1 MLCFGIPCIGGYRGI
16 WAGESM
22 RAYGHET
29 DGVTAVPEEAAHLVA
44 AAKRLLEEK
53 KTIAE
58 TADWMTKNAG
68 PTVSGRP
75 WSPTTLRRRLQNP
88 AIAGLRV
95 NAEGELVAGPAEVLI
110 DRETFEALQELFKE
124 NKKGQGT
131 KPKHVH
137 YLSGGPAT
145 CGLCRQSLVPRST
158 ANGGRG
164 YVCETEG
171 CGKVR
176 ISAEPLDEYVGERV
190 VARLASPTRLKRLA
204 AIRDRLAAEASEAE
218 RFLKELRDHKDELA
232 RAYGAKELNLGEFR
246 TAKTALEQRRAEAM
260 AAVRRGKAL
269 EELPELT
276 PEGVAT
282 WWNETAGR
290 EQRRNLVQLV
300 VREVRVGPATVRG
313 SRRFDEDRFEILWR

>member
-1 MLCFGIPCIGGYRGI
+1 
-16 WAGESM
+16 M

-29 DGVTAVPEEAAHLVA
+29 DGVTAVPEEAAHLAA
-44 AAKRLLEEK
+44 AAKRLLEGK
-53 KTIAE
+53 KTLTE
-58 TADWMTKNAG
+58 TADWMTENAG

-75 WSPTTLRRRLQNP
+75 WSPTTLRRRLRNP
-88 AIAGLRV
+88 AIAGLKE
-95 NAEGELVAGPAEVLI
+95 NGEGELVPGPAEQLI
-110 DRETFEALQELFKE
+110 DRTTFDALQELFQE

-137 YLSGGPAT
+137 YLSGGIAT
-145 CGLCRQSLVPRST
+145 CTLCRQPLVARST

-176 ISAEPLDEYVGERV
+176 ISAEPLDEYIGERV
-190 VARLASPTRLKRLA
+190 VARLQGPTHLKRLA
-204 AIRDRLAAEASEAE
+204 AVRDRYAAEAREAE
-218 RFLKELRDHKDELA
+218 RFLMELSGHKNELA
-232 RAYGAKELNLGEFR
+232 HAYGAKEMNLGEYR
-246 TAKTALEQRRAEAM
+246 TAKAALEGRRTAAM
-260 AAVRRGKAL
+260 ADVRRGKAL
-269 EELPELT
+269 EQLPELT
-276 PEGVAT
+276 PKGVET

-313 SRRFDEDRFEILWR
+313 SRKFDEARFEIFWRWK

>member
-1 MLCFGIPCIGGYRGI
+1 
-16 WAGESM
+16 M

-53 KTIAE
+53 KTLRE
-58 TADWMTKNAG
+58 TAEWMTENAG

-75 WSPTTLRRRLQNP
+75 WAPTTLRRRLRNP
-88 AIAGLRV
+88 AIAGLRE
-95 NAEGELVAGPAEVLI
+95 NAEGQLVRGPAEPLV
-110 DRETFEALQELFKE
+110 DRETFDALQELFE
-124 NKKGQGT
+124 GNQNSQGS
-131 KPKHVH
+131 KPRFVH
-137 YLSGGPAT
+137 YLSGGLAT
-145 CGLCRQSLVPRST
+145 CALCKQPLVPRST

-164 YVCETEG
+164 YVCESEG

-190 VARLASPTRLKRLA
+190 VARLATPAQLKRLA
-204 AIRDRLAAEASEAE
+204 AIRDRFAADAREAE
-218 RFLKELRDHKDELA
+218 RFQTELRGHKEELA
-232 RAYGAKELNLGEFR
+232 KAYGAKELNLGEFR
-246 TAKTALEQRRAEAM
+246 AAKAALEKRRGEAM

-269 EELPELT
+269 DELPELT
-276 PEGVAT
+276 PQGIET

-290 EQRRNLVQLV
+290 EQRRNLVQLT

-313 SRRFDEDRFEILWR
+313 SRKFDEGRFEIFWR

>member
-1 MLCFGIPCIGGYRGI
+1 MGYTGGF

-29 DGVTAVPEEAAHLVA
+29 DGVTAVPDEAAHLA
-44 AAKRLLEEK
+44 AAARRLLDERE
-53 KTIAE
+53 TLAE
-58 TADWMTKNAG
+58 TANWMTENAG

-75 WSPTTLRRRLQNP
+75 WAPTTLRRRLRNP
-88 AIAGLRV
+88 AIAGLKE
-95 NAEGELVAGPAEVLI
+95 NADGELIPGPAERLI
-110 DRETFEALQELFKE
+110 DRETFDALQELFSE
-124 NKKGQGT
+124 NRKGQGT

-145 CGLCRQSLVPRST
+145 CGLCRQPLVSRST

-190 VARLASPTRLKRLA
+190 VARLQGPAHLKRLA
-204 AIRDRLAAEASEAE
+204 TLRDKYIDEARQAE
-218 RFLKELRDHKDELA
+218 RFLKEKLSDRKGELA
-232 RAYGAKELNLGEFR
+232 RAYGAMELNLGEYR
-246 TAKTALEQRRAEAM
+246 TAKAALEGRRTEAM

-269 EELPELT
+269 EQLPELT
-276 PEGVAT
+276 PKGVET
-282 WWNETAGR
+282 WWHETAGR

-313 SRRFDEDRFEILWR
+313 SRKFDEARFEIFWRWE